1 MRREMARNA
10 RATAVPKAAQVQLG
24 RLFGSTSVE
33 ALKQTRTVAEWKRT
47 LRKTLHEL
55 ESYIIANIDTDELHA
70 NFVASGLFAAEES
83 LKEENFWP
91 GYAEGLTRIVLTLLG
106 DYPDHRRRK
115 GGAKASGHYG
125 LQLYRSLH
133 YTQSSEQRFR
143 TLLGAGRVFGTKRL
157 SRPPQEV
164 LDEFRSRFG
173 NQPDHAHFLRWYKKN
188 FPADYTA
195 VFS

>member
-1 MRREMARNA
+1 MRREIARKA
-10 RATAVPKAAQVQLG
+10 PATVLPKAVRVQLG
-24 RLFGSTSVE
+24 RLFGSTSAE
-33 ALKQTRTVAEWKRT
+33 AVKQTRTVSEWKRT
-47 LRKTLHEL
+47 LRKILFEI
-55 ESYIIANIDTDELHA
+55 ESYILANVDTDEVHA

-115 GGAKASGHYG
+115 GGAKSSGHYG
-125 LQLYRSLH
+125 LQQCRSLH

-143 TLLGAGRVFGTKRL
+143 TLWAAGRVFGTKKL

-164 LDEFRSRFG
+164 LDEFRDRFG
-173 NQPDHAHFLRWYKKN
+173 NEPTHAHFLRWYKKN
-188 FPADYTA
+188 FPGDYTV